1 MAKFFI
7 VIDMQNDFV
16 TTSQLANPAA
26 AKTIPFIKEQIQ
38 RYKEKGY
45 QVIFTRDTH
54 YENYMETGE
63 GKHLPFV
70 HCVKGTKGWE
80 IVPELNSTPEAIVID
95 KEHFGYDGW
104 KNYIKPGDEVVMCGT
119 VTSICVASNALAIK
133 TIEGV
138 EVTILAEGCSGLSNE
153 DHEAALKVMECCQ
166 CTVIRDSA
174 KEA

>member
-16 TTSQLANPAA
+16 TTSQLANPVA

-45 QVIFTRDTH
+45 QVVFTRDTH

-133 TIEGV
+133 MIEGV
-138 EVTILAEGCSGLSNE
+138 EVTILAEGCSGLLNE

-166 CTVIRDSA
+166 CNVVRNSA
-174 KEA
+174 EAA